1 MTQFL
6 IKELTLWSLL
16 EHPLQSKLV
25 PLDRQIKHLWF
36 AWSQGYLSWLA
47 PILHMQASQDPWRVV
62 SLLSKPSAQSLQ
74 SKSSFK
80 YSLHLT
86 QDIVPLSNSLHAA
99 DEMFLRHVR
108 QWIPSLSVKLTAMR
122 ENVTNV
128 CLHVWLKN
136 ILISVIPLY
145 IVKITPWISSVG
157 SQNVSAAIGFSPF
170 AFHILVCT
178 WVI

>member
-1 MTQFL
+1 M
-6 IKELTLWSLL
+6 
-16 EHPLQSKLV
+16 
-25 PLDRQIKHLWF
+25 
-36 AWSQGYLSWLA
+36 
-47 PILHMQASQDPWRVV
+47 V

-74 SKSSFK
+74 SKSSLKF
-80 YSLHLT
+80 SLHLT

-145 IVKITPWISSVG
+145 IVKITPWISSVR
-157 SQNVSAAIGFSPF
+157 SQNVSAAKFGFSPF

-178 WVI
+178 